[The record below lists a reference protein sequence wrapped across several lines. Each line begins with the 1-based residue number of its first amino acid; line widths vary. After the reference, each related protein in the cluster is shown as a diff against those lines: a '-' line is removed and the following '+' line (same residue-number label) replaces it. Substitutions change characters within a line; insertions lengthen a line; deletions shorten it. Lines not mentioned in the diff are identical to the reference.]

1 MTAALVV
8 GMVLG
13 GAAAVLTYVAL
24 ERRERA
30 QASRTAARLREWEA
44 HRPPGT
50 TTGGKSH
57 LPTVI
62 SALTPGRCLSSTGQ
76 R

>member
-13 GAAAVLTYVAL
+13 GAAAVITYVAL

-44 HRPPGT
+44 VARHHNALRADAGQV
-50 TTGGKSH
+50 SH
-57 LPTVI
+57 V
-62 SALTPGRCLSSTGQ
+62 R
-76 R
+76 